1 MYATAAAAVITIIA
15 AGVQAYGQYKQSQQQ
30 AAVYKYNAQ
39 VAQNNA
45 ASSRNAASV
54 DEFQVREKN
63 KRVMATQRARYAKAN
78 LQLSMGSPLEI
89 MAASARQ
96 AELDAQIIRYRG
108 ELGAAGFESQASLLT
123 SQAKS
128 IRQAGV
134 IAAGSSLLS
143 GAASASSVYASGYRA
158 APEKEVVSMRGTPGE
173 DF

>member
-1 MYATAAAAVITIIA
+1 MAYAMAAAAVITIIA

-45 ASSRNAASV
+45 ASSRNAAAI
-54 DEFQVREKN
+54 DMYQIREKN
-63 KRVMATQRARYAKAN
+63 KRVLATQRARYAKAN

-96 AELDAQIIRYRG
+96 GELDAQVARYRG
-108 ELGAAGFESQASLLT
+108 ELGAAGYEAQASLLI

-134 IAAGSSLLS
+134 ISATSSLLS
-143 GAASASSVYASGYRA
+143 GAAGAASIYASKSPSPPAEGPARRDSGGGY
-158 APEKEVVSMRGTPGE
+158 
-173 DF
+173 D